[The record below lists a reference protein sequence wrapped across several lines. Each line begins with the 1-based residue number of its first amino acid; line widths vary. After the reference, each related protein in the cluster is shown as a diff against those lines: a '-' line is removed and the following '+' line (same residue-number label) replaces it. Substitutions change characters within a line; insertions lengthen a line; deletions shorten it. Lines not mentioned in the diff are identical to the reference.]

1 MKPVEIFA
9 MSKKE
14 KENIISHT
22 VNKYGEKL
30 MAFIKPKVRNS
41 EDAEDILQE
50 VWFQFSNLTNISD
63 IVNISSWLF
72 LVTKN
77 KITDN
82 YRKKR
87 TENLEDFTYEDDNG
101 LIEIRD
107 ILLMDNDKNPEL
119 KLFQDDIWK
128 ELLKALDELPE
139 KQRLVYVE
147 NEFNDKTLQQI
158 ADEQNQNIKT
168 IISRKTYAVK
178 HLRFKLK
185 ELYQDLRND

>member
-1 MKPVEIFA
+1 

-63 IVNISSWLF
+63 IVNISGWLF
-72 LVTKN
+72 SVTRN

-87 TENLEDFTYEDDNG
+87 TENLEDFNYEDESG
-101 LIEIRD
+101 LILIRD
-107 ILLMDNDKNPEL
+107 ILLEDNDKNPEL

-128 ELLKALDELPE
+128 ELLKALEELPE

-168 IISRKTYAVK
+168 IISRKAYAVK
-178 HLRFKLK
+178 HLRYKLK
-185 ELYQDLRND
+185 ELYQDLKND